1 MYFENSK
8 KNNQIKQSFHS
19 NYIIKVQPKRFKQ
32 IESLEKAP
40 TDIIQMI
47 ELGFKIILEQDS
59 RETVN
64 KGLCEMFC
72 FRVKMKKAK
81 L

>member
-1 MYFENSK
+1 M
-8 KNNQIKQSFHS
+8 
-19 NYIIKVQPKRFKQ
+19 QPKRFKQ

-40 TDIIQMI
+40 TDIIKMI
-47 ELGFKIILEQDS
+47 KLGFKIILEQKDS